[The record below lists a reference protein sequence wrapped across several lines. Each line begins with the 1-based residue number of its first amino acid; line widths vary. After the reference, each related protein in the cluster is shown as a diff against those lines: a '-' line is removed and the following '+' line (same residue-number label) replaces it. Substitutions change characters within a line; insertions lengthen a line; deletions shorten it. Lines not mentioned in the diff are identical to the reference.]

1 MLLAIDTST
10 AFASIALFGPVAV
23 GGDQWGVLA
32 EHTWRAGRNHTT
44 QLLPQVERL
53 LADAGIAPP
62 DLTAI
67 AVALGPGSFNGIR
80 VGMATAKLL
89 ATSLDVPFV
98 GASTLEATAFAQRE
112 AIALAALA
120 AGRPA
125 YARPLEDAGRGQI
138 ATALYRSRPAENS
151 LDLGDL
157 VELEPPRLADLADV
171 LASLGPAED
180 AGGEGDETG
189 DGPVLICG
197 EVRAEWAADL
207 AGRGANRIILASASG
222 SLRRAG
228 ALAEL
233 AWRRLRQGRVD
244 DPATLQ
250 AIYLRRPP
258 VLERVSLPELG

>member
-10 AFASIALFGPVAV
+10 AIASIALFGQVA
-23 GGDQWGVLA
+23 GGDQPGVLA
-32 EHTWRAGRNHTT
+32 EHTWRAGQHHTT

-67 AVALGPGSFNGIR
+67 GVALGPGSFNGIR

-89 ATSLDVPFV
+89 ATSLDLPLV

-112 AIALAALA
+112 AVALATLA

-125 YARPLEDAGRGQI
+125 YIRPLEDAGRGQI
-138 ATALYRSRPAENS
+138 ATALYRSSPSEGS

-157 VELEPPRLADLADV
+157 VELEPPRIADLADL
-171 LASLGPAED
+171 LAALGSTETA
-180 AGGEGDETG
+180 AGGWSESG
-189 DGPVLICG
+189 DGPVLVCG
-197 EVRAEWAADL
+197 EVRAEWAAEL
-207 AGRGANRIILASASG
+207 ALRGSSRIVLASASG

-233 AWRRLRQGRVD
+233 AWRRLQLGRVD